1 MATFVQRMGI
11 DVNTYR
17 RHLTSAMKK
26 AFISFD
32 FDHDEEL
39 RDTLIGQAKK
49 SDSPFNI
56 ADWSVHERI
65 NSRWRKKVRSLI

>member
-1 MATFVQRMGI
+1 M
-11 DVNTYR
+11 
-17 RHLTSAMKK
+17 AMKR

-39 RDTLIGQAKK
+39 RDTLIGQAKNP
-49 SDSPFNI
+49 DSPLNI

-65 NSRWRKKVRSLI
+65 NSRWRKK